1 MTASGRSRLLA
12 AVLLFGLLLAPVIAS
27 AVAVWRAAHTD
38 EASTIDHA
46 DAIIVFG
53 AAQYGGVPSPT
64 FRGRLD
70 HGALLYRGGFG
81 DRILVLGAGQP
92 GDQFTEAEA
101 GTRYLVEAGIPSDAV
116 TPSPEGT
123 TTLESLQG
131 AAEVMEETGVDS
143 AFLVSDPWHNLRI
156 RRMAYDLGIEGYVSA
171 TWQSAARS
179 QSTRLQGYVRETFAY
194 LYYRAIGR

>member
-1 MTASGRSRLLA
+1 MLL
-12 AVLLFGLLLAPVIAS
+12 GLLLAPVVAS
-27 AVAVWRAAHTD
+27 AVAVWRTAHTD
-38 EASTIDHA
+38 EASRIDHA

-101 GTRYLVEAGIPSDAV
+101 GAAYLVQAGVPAEAV
-116 TPSPEGT
+116 TASPEGRT
-123 TTLESLQG
+123 TFESLEG
-131 AAEVMEETGVDS
+131 AAERMREMGVDS

-156 RRMAYDLGIEGYVSA
+156 RRMARDLGIEGYVSA

-179 QSTRLQGYVRETFAY
+179 QGTRFQGYLRETFAY
-194 LYYRAIGR
+194 LYYRALGR